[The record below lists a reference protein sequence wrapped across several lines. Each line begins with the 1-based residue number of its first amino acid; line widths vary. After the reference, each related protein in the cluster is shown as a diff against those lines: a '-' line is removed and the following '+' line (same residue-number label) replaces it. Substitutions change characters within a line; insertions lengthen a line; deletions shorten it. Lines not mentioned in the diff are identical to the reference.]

1 VGAVAKLV
9 GGSGGGKPEIAEAG
23 GKDQAQIDTAL
34 KAAPGILGE
43 LLG

>member
-1 VGAVAKLV
+1 V

-23 GKDQAQIDTAL
+23 GKDQAQIDSAL
-34 KAAPGILGE
+34 QAAAGIAGE

>member
-1 VGAVAKLV
+1 VAKLV

-23 GKDQAQIDTAL
+23 GKDAALIDTAL
-34 KAAPGILGE
+34 KAAAGIAGE